1 MRQELNNLLKAA
13 RQEFTDT
20 TEAARIIWKDL
31 GLRIVDEAQLRCMM
45 EAKAEDEDSE
55 RTKIAF
61 WRMAHERTAT
71 RAALNSS
78 D

>member
-1 MRQELNNLLKAA
+1 MRRELNNLLAAA

-20 TEAARIIWKDL
+20 TKAARIIWKDL

-55 RTKIAF
+55 RTNIATC
-61 WRMAHERTAT
+61 RMAHERNAT

>member
-1 MRQELNNLLKAA
+1 MITFEEEPNAELRQVLNNLLAAA

-55 RTKIAF
+55 RTKIA
-61 WRMAHERTAT
+61 T
-71 RAALNSS
+71 
-78 D
+78 